1 MIYCV
6 DNLTKSF
13 GGRTALSSL
22 NIEVNEPG
30 IYGILGPNGAGKSTF
45 IKLML
50 KILTPDSGKIYYNG
64 VNIENY
70 GSSYFKDIG
79 AVLEGNRNLY
89 WFMSARE
96 NLSYYGRL
104 MGMSDHAIRNRT
116 EQLLSVMELQGHEDK
131 KVGYCSRGMQQKV
144 AIMAALIHSPKILF
158 LDEPTLGLDITT
170 KASVISEIQKMAN
183 QGTTVFLTT
192 HQIDVL
198 ERLTNRLIILE
209 KGVSTYQGSID
220 SLIQSQK
227 SQQSTE
233 FLLEFSDKAKSVLA
247 SIIPP
252 ETIKADEENGQ
263 LLIKTSNSDALF
275 QNSFIR
281 ICIENNLKILA
292 ITQETPTLEDVL
304 IRFWRSHY
312 E

>member
-6 DNLTKSF
+6 DKLTKSF
-13 GGRTALSSL
+13 GEHTALSNLS
-22 NIEVNEPG
+22 IEITEPG

-50 KILTPDSGKIYYNG
+50 KILTPNSGKIYYNG
-64 VNIENY
+64 VNIENC
-70 GSSYFKDIG
+70 GNSYFKDIG

-96 NLSYYGRL
+96 NMRYYGRL
-104 MGMSDHAIRNRT
+104 MGMTDYAIKNRT
-116 EQLLSVMELQGHEDK
+116 EELLSVMELRGHENK

-170 KASVISEIQKMAN
+170 KASVISEIQKMAD

-198 ERLTNRLIILE
+198 ERLTDRLVILE

-220 SLIQSQK
+220 SLIYSQK
-227 SQQSTE
+227 TQQNAE
-233 FLLEFSDKAKSVLA
+233 FILEFSDEAKGILA
-247 SIIPP
+247 SVIPP
-252 ETIKADEENGQ
+252 ETIKVDEEKSQ
-263 LLIKTSNSDALF
+263 LHIKISNSDELF
-275 QNSFIR
+275 QDSFIR

-292 ITQETPTLEDVL
+292 ITPETPTLEDVL
-304 IRFWRSHY
+304 IRFWRSHH

>member
-1 MIYCV
+1 MIYRV
-6 DNLTKSF
+6 DNVTKSF
-13 GGRTALSSL
+13 GAHKALSNFSL
-22 NIEVNEPG
+22 EIDEPG

-64 VNIENY
+64 VNIESIGNR
-70 GSSYFKDIG
+70 YFKDIG

-96 NLSYYGRL
+96 NMRYYGRL
-104 MGMSDHAIRNRT
+104 MGMPDHAIKSRT
-116 EQLLSVMELQGHEDK
+116 EELISVMDFRGHEDK

-170 KASVISEIQKMAN
+170 KLSVISEIQKMAEN
-183 QGTTVFLTT
+183 GTIVFLTT

-209 KGVSTYQGSID
+209 KGVSTYKGSID
-220 SLIQSQK
+220 SLVSSQK
-227 SQQSTE
+227 EQQCTSY
-233 FLLEFSDKAKSVLA
+233 LLEFSDEAHGILSNLV
-247 SIIPP
+247 PP
-252 ETIKADEENGQ
+252 ESIRVDEEKSQ
-263 LLIKTSNSDALF
+263 LHITISDSDEHF
-275 QNSFIR
+275 QDSFIR
-281 ICIENNLKILA
+281 TCMENHLRIIA
-292 ITQETPTLEDVL
+292 ITPEVPTLEETL
-304 IRFWRSHY
+304 IRFWRSHHA
-312 E
+312 